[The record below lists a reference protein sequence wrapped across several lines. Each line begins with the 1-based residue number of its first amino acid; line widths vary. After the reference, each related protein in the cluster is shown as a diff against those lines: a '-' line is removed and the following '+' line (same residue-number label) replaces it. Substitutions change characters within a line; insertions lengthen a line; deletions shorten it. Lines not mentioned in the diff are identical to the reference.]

1 MKKPRNKMEKR
12 DMLKI
17 GLYKIGFII
26 VSIGAPIAM
35 SLNEEKLGTN
45 CKTSPHYAS
54 HIIFVVFQL
63 GLLILSILLH
73 KKAKSNE
80 IK

>member
-17 GLYKIGFII
+17 GLYQIGFII

-54 HIIFVVFQL
+54 HIILVVLQL
-63 GLLILSILLH
+63 GLLILSIMLH
-73 KKAKSNE
+73 KKAKANE

>member
-1 MKKPRNKMEKR
+1 MEKR

-17 GLYKIGFII
+17 GLYQIGFII
-26 VSIGAPIAM
+26 VSISAPIAM
-35 SLNEEKLGTN
+35 SLNEDKLGTN

-54 HIIFVVFQL
+54 HIIFVVLQL
-63 GLLILSILLH
+63 GLLILSIMLH
-73 KKAKSNE
+73 KKAKANE